1 MDLLDEIYDAIID
14 GKQDIVVSKIKEAL
28 MDHIQ
33 PEIIMNEGLILG
45 LDEVGRLYEEGTFFV
60 PDMLIA
66 ARTMQAALK
75 LLRPLLV
82 KEGMKPIGKVAI
94 GTVQGDLHDIGKSIV
109 AMMFESNG
117 FEIMDL
123 GVDVQPEK
131 FISAINDGAQI
142 IAVSALLTTTM
153 TNIKTTIESIEKAE
167 LRDQVIIMVGGAP
180 VTEEFANAV
189 GADGFAI
196 NAPSAVRKA
205 RELLC
210 AYSTSIK
217 TMGKIHE

>member
-1 MDLLDEIYDAIID
+1 MGLLDEIYDAIID

-28 MDHIQ
+28 EDHIQ

-210 AYSTSIK
+210 A
-217 TMGKIHE
+217 

>member
-1 MDLLDEIYDAIID
+1 MNLLDEIYYAIID

-28 MDHIQ
+28 ENHIQ

-196 NAPSAVRKA
+196 DAPSAVRKA

-210 AYSTSIK
+210 A
-217 TMGKIHE
+217 

>member
-33 PEIIMNEGLILG
+33 PEIIMNEGLISG

-210 AYSTSIK
+210 A
-217 TMGKIHE
+217 

>member
-1 MDLLDEIYDAIID
+1 MNLLDEIYYAIID

-28 MDHIQ
+28 EDHIQ

-153 TNIKTTIESIEKAE
+153 TNIKTTIESIERAE

-196 NAPSAVRKA
+196 DAPSAVRKA

-210 AYSTSIK
+210 A
-217 TMGKIHE
+217 

>member
-28 MDHIQ
+28 EDHIQ
-33 PEIIMNEGLILG
+33 PEIIMNEGLISG

-153 TNIKTTIESIEKAE
+153 TNIKTTTHIPKMA
-167 LRDQVIIMVGGAP
+167 
-180 VTEEFANAV
+180 
-189 GADGFAI
+189 
-196 NAPSAVRKA
+196 
-205 RELLC
+205 
-210 AYSTSIK
+210 STSPIK
-217 TMGKIHE
+217 

>member
-28 MDHIQ
+28 KDHIQ

-117 FEIMDL
+117 FKIMDL

-210 AYSTSIK
+210 A
-217 TMGKIHE
+217 

>member
-28 MDHIQ
+28 EDHIQ
-33 PEIIMNEGLILG
+33 PEIIMNEGLISG

-210 AYSTSIK
+210 A
-217 TMGKIHE
+217 

>member
-28 MDHIQ
+28 KDHIQ

-180 VTEEFANAV
+180 VTEEFSAEV
-189 GADGFAI
+189 GADGFAQD
-196 NAPSAVRKA
+196 APSAVRKA
-205 RELLC
+205 RELMD
-210 AYSTSIK
+210 AKNIST
-217 TMGKIHE
+217 

>member
-1 MDLLDEIYDAIID
+1 MGYGYGQLEKKIMGLLDEIYDAIID

-28 MDHIQ
+28 KDHIQ

-210 AYSTSIK
+210 A
-217 TMGKIHE
+217 

>member
-1 MDLLDEIYDAIID
+1 LGYGYGQLEKKIMGLLDEIYDAIID

-28 MDHIQ
+28 KDHIQ

-210 AYSTSIK
+210 A
-217 TMGKIHE
+217 

>member
-1 MDLLDEIYDAIID
+1 MNLLDEIYYAIID

-28 MDHIQ
+28 ENHIQ

-210 AYSTSIK
+210 A
-217 TMGKIHE
+217 

>member
-28 MDHIQ
+28 KDHIQ

-210 AYSTSIK
+210 A
-217 TMGKIHE
+217 

>member
-1 MDLLDEIYDAIID
+1 MMRLLMENRTLSYQRL
-14 GKQDIVVSKIKEAL
+14 KKHLE
-28 MDHIQ
+28 DHIQ
-33 PEIIMNEGLILG
+33 PEIIMNEGLISG

-210 AYSTSIK
+210 A
-217 TMGKIHE
+217 

>member
-1 MDLLDEIYDAIID
+1 MELLDEIYDAIID

-28 MDHIQ
+28 KDHIQ

-210 AYSTSIK
+210 A
-217 TMGKIHE
+217 

>member
-28 MDHIQ
+28 KDHIQ

-45 LDEVGRLYEEGTFFV
+45 LDEVGQLYEEGTFFV

-210 AYSTSIK
+210 A
-217 TMGKIHE
+217 

>member
-1 MDLLDEIYDAIID
+1 MGYGYGQLEKKIMGLLDEIYDAIID

-33 PEIIMNEGLILG
+33 PEIIMNEGLISG

-210 AYSTSIK
+210 A
-217 TMGKIHE
+217 

>member
-1 MDLLDEIYDAIID
+1 LGYGYGQLEKKIMGLLDEIYDAIID

-28 MDHIQ
+28 EDHIQ
-33 PEIIMNEGLILG
+33 PEIIMNEGLISG

-210 AYSTSIK
+210 A
-217 TMGKIHE
+217 

>member
-1 MDLLDEIYDAIID
+1 MGYGYGQLEKKIMGLLDEIYDAIID

-28 MDHIQ
+28 EDHIQ

-210 AYSTSIK
+210 A
-217 TMGKIHE
+217 

>member
-1 MDLLDEIYDAIID
+1 MNLLDEIYYAIID

-28 MDHIQ
+28 ENHIQ

-189 GADGFAI
+189 GADGFVI
-196 NAPSAVRKA
+196 DAPSAVRKA

-210 AYSTSIK
+210 A
-217 TMGKIHE
+217 

>member
-28 MDHIQ
+28 EDHIQ

-196 NAPSAVRKA
+196 DAPSAVRKA

-210 AYSTSIK
+210 A
-217 TMGKIHE
+217 

>member
-109 AMMFESNG
+109 AMM
-117 FEIMDL
+117 
-123 GVDVQPEK
+123 
-131 FISAINDGAQI
+131 
-142 IAVSALLTTTM
+142 
-153 TNIKTTIESIEKAE
+153 
-167 LRDQVIIMVGGAP
+167 
-180 VTEEFANAV
+180 
-189 GADGFAI
+189 
-196 NAPSAVRKA
+196 
-205 RELLC
+205 
-210 AYSTSIK
+210 
-217 TMGKIHE
+217 

>member
-210 AYSTSIK
+210 A
-217 TMGKIHE
+217 

>member
-1 MDLLDEIYDAIID
+1 MNLLDEIYYAIID

-28 MDHIQ
+28 EDHIQ

-142 IAVSALLTTTM
+142 IAMSALLTTTM

-196 NAPSAVRKA
+196 DAPSAVRKA

-210 AYSTSIK
+210 A
-217 TMGKIHE
+217 

>member
-1 MDLLDEIYDAIID
+1 MNLLDEIYYAIID

-28 MDHIQ
+28 ENHIQ

-131 FISAINDGAQI
+131 FILAINDGAQI
-142 IAVSALLTTTM
+142 IAMSALLTTTM

-196 NAPSAVRKA
+196 DAPSAVRKA

-210 AYSTSIK
+210 A
-217 TMGKIHE
+217 

>member
-28 MDHIQ
+28 EDHIQ

-210 AYSTSIK
+210 A
-217 TMGKIHE
+217 

>member
-66 ARTMQAALK
+66 ARTIQAALK

-210 AYSTSIK
+210 A
-217 TMGKIHE
+217 

>member
-1 MDLLDEIYDAIID
+1 MGYGYGQLEKKIMGLLDEIYDAIID

-28 MDHIQ
+28 EDHIQ
-33 PEIIMNEGLILG
+33 PEIIMNEGLISG
-45 LDEVGRLYEEGTFFV
+45 QGGTFFV

-210 AYSTSIK
+210 A
-217 TMGKIHE
+217 

>member
-1 MDLLDEIYDAIID
+1 MGLLDEIYDAIID

-28 MDHIQ
+28 EDHIQ
-33 PEIIMNEGLILG
+33 PEIIMNEGLISG

-210 AYSTSIK
+210 A
-217 TMGKIHE
+217 

>member
-28 MDHIQ
+28 KDHIQ
-33 PEIIMNEGLILG
+33 PEIIMNEGLISG

-210 AYSTSIK
+210 A
-217 TMGKIHE
+217 

>member
-1 MDLLDEIYDAIID
+1 MNLLDEIYYAIID

-28 MDHIQ
+28 EDHIQ

-196 NAPSAVRKA
+196 DAPSAVRKA

-210 AYSTSIK
+210 A
-217 TMGKIHE
+217 

>member
-1 MDLLDEIYDAIID
+1 MNLLDEIYYAIID

-28 MDHIQ
+28 EDHIQ

-210 AYSTSIK
+210 A
-217 TMGKIHE
+217 

>member
-1 MDLLDEIYDAIID
+1 MGYGYGQLEKKIMGLLDEIYDAIID

-28 MDHIQ
+28 EDHIQ

-153 TNIKTTIESIEKAE
+153 TNIKTTIESIERAE

-210 AYSTSIK
+210 A
-217 TMGKIHE
+217 

>member
-28 MDHIQ
+28 KDHIQ

-153 TNIKTTIESIEKAE
+153 TNIKTTIEFIEKAE

-210 AYSTSIK
+210 A
-217 TMGKIHE
+217 

>member
-1 MDLLDEIYDAIID
+1 LGYGYGQLEKKIMGLLDEIYDAIID

-28 MDHIQ
+28 EDHIQ

-210 AYSTSIK
+210 A
-217 TMGKIHE
+217 

>member
-1 MDLLDEIYDAIID
+1 MGLLDEIYDAIID

-28 MDHIQ
+28 KDHIQ

-210 AYSTSIK
+210 A
-217 TMGKIHE
+217 

>member
-1 MDLLDEIYDAIID
+1 
-14 GKQDIVVSKIKEAL
+14 
-28 MDHIQ
+28 
-33 PEIIMNEGLILG
+33 
-45 LDEVGRLYEEGTFFV
+45 
-60 PDMLIA
+60 DMLIA

-210 AYSTSIK
+210 A
-217 TMGKIHE
+217 

>member
-1 MDLLDEIYDAIID
+1 MNLLDEIYYAIID

-28 MDHIQ
+28 EDHIQ

-131 FISAINDGAQI
+131 FILAINDGAQI
-142 IAVSALLTTTM
+142 IAMSALLTTTM

-196 NAPSAVRKA
+196 DAPSAVRKA

-210 AYSTSIK
+210 A
-217 TMGKIHE
+217 